1 MKKNSANRPRKSA
14 QDKSARF
21 DPSLP
26 QLQAH
31 AAGIDLGARE
41 HWVAVPA
48 EHSTPH
54 VRPFGCYTPDLHAMA
69 AWLRDCGITTI
80 AMESTGVYWVPV
92 FQVLE
97 TYGFEVKLVDAHHVK
112 NVSGRKSDVSDC
124 QWLQQLHSVGL
135 LAAAFRPE
143 QAICVLRGY
152 CRQREHLVQSCAQH
166 IHLMHKA
173 LEQMNLQ
180 LHKAISDVTGVTGF
194 KIIRAIVAGEHD
206 PKVLVKHRHSQ
217 VKSSP
222 QTIVDALTGDYRPE
236 HVFALKQAVELY
248 DVFQQ
253 KLEDCDEQI
262 QAHLATFE
270 RRAEAETLPPHRN
283 KTKGKRRKNEPY
295 FDLRKALYEVSGV
308 DLTQIDGI
316 DALTAQVI
324 ISECGSDMSSFA
336 TEKHFASWLGL
347 CPNNRKT
354 GGKIRS
360 RRTRPVRNRIAN
372 ALRIAA
378 RSLHRSKSALG
389 AYYRRM
395 KGRLGPPKAIMATA
409 HKLARLVYRMF
420 KYGQAY
426 HDVGEKAYEERFQ
439 QRRIHVLIKNARHM
453 GYELLEKETGEI
465 VS

>member
-1 MKKNSANRPRKSA
+1 MKQDSASAPQKSRSHRSVPFA
-14 QDKSARF
+14 
-21 DPSLP
+21 PSLP
-26 QLQAH
+26 QLH
-31 AAGIDLGARE
+31 PDAAGIDLGARE

-48 EHSTPH
+48 DRSTSP
-54 VRPFGCYTPDLHAMA
+54 VRRFGCYTPDLHAMA
-69 AWLRDCGITTI
+69 AWLRDCGIATI

-92 FQVLE
+92 FQMLE
-97 TYGFEVKLVDAHHVK
+97 SYGFEVKLVDAHHVK

-143 QAICVLRGY
+143 EAVCVLRSY
-152 CRQREHLVQSCAQH
+152 CRQREHLVQSCAQQ

-180 LHKAISDVTGVTGF
+180 LHKAISDVAGVTGM
-194 KIIRAIVAGEHD
+194 KIIRAIVAGERD
-206 PKVLVKHRHSQ
+206 PQVLAEHRHPQ
-217 VKSSP
+217 MKSSFK
-222 QTIVDALTGDYRPE
+222 TIVDALTGDYRPE
-236 HVFALKQAVELY
+236 HVFSLKQAVELY
-248 DVFQQ
+248 DVFQD
-253 KLEDCDEQI
+253 KLADCDAQI
-262 QAHLATFE
+262 KAHLETFE
-270 RRAEAETLPPHRN
+270 RRADATTLPTPRN

-324 ISECGSDMSSFA
+324 LSECGPDMSPFS

-360 RRTRPVRNRIAN
+360 RRTRPVQNRIAT
-372 ALRIAA
+372 ALRLAA
-378 RSLHRSKSALG
+378 HSLHHSKSALG

-395 KGRLGPPKAIMATA
+395 NARLGPPQAIMATA
-409 HKLARLVYRMF
+409 HKLARLVYRIL
-420 KYGQAY
+420 KYGQSY
-426 HDVGEKAYEERFQ
+426 HDVGEQAYEERFQ
-439 QRRIHVLIKNARHM
+439 RRRLHALITNARKM
-453 GYELLEKETGEI
+453 GYELTQIPTAEI